1 MPADAG
7 RDANRPRRRILD
19 AALQLALQGGYDA
32 LQVRALSERAGVS
45 SRTIYANFPS
55 LDSLLILAVAE
66 QSEGLYN
73 RFTQSPPSGSNPA
86 GRVNQLISEL
96 TETMTANR
104 PLTVALLRALLSGKP
119 DVSQYIKGFGDV
131 LQAMLASAIAP
142 EAPTTRD
149 REVAELLENIWFT
162 ALVGWATGTT
172 ADDHISEI
180 MQKATRLLLPD
191 EKESLISG
199 RLGNP

>member
-1 MPADAG
+1 MPEDGARG
-7 RDANRPRRRILD
+7 NRPRRRILD
-19 AALQLALQGGYDA
+19 AALQLALEGGYDA

-66 QSEGLYN
+66 QSEGLYT
-73 RFTQSPPSGSNPA
+73 RVTQTPSKKRTAA
-86 GRVNQLISEL
+86 GRVNQLITEL

-142 EAPTTRD
+142 GEPTVRD

-172 ADDHISEI
+172 PDAHIGEI
-180 MQKATRLLLPD
+180 MRQATRLLLP
-191 EKESLISG
+191 EKESLIS
-199 RLGNP
+199 

>member
-1 MPADAG
+1 MPADPG
-7 RDANRPRRRILD
+7 RGVNRPRRRILD
-19 AALQLALQGGYDA
+19 AALELALQGGYDA

-66 QSEGLYN
+66 QSQGLYS
-73 RFTQSPPSGSNPA
+73 RFTRSPPTGSTRA
-86 GRVNQLISEL
+86 ARVNQLISEL

-119 DVSQYIKGFGDV
+119 DVSQYIQGFADV

-142 EAPTTRD
+142 EDPTARD

-172 ADDHISEI
+172 GDDHIGEI

-191 EKESLISG
+191 ATESLIS
-199 RLGNP
+199 